1 MSEDIKDLREKLAAK
16 RVELKELFD
25 SAEMGKYTSDQKEA
39 IAKRNEELT
48 ELVETVN
55 LKSAQAKNEKAM
67 EVDSEPAAPAFSSEQ
82 VAPKSLGEMFTDSD
96 AYKNYKSNG
105 VKGIDSKVN
114 ANPLEYKT
122 TLNTTGYPPEVLR
135 EPGILESLQRPDG
148 AVFTLFDQIQ
158 SDQNSFAYLEE
169 TTFTGEDQAA
179 EVAEGSAVGEAA
191 LAFTEQ
197 TESIRKMGVFLPVT
211 DELLADV
218 SGIQGYVNSRLQ
230 TMIRLRLDT
239 QVLSGDGTAPNIE
252 GILDAGKTN
261 VGSTNYSTEYNG
273 NLGRVG
279 AIYNAI
285 TGIRVNAFTE
295 PDTIIMHPNDWNSV
309 VTDLTGFAGDS
320 SAGYAANVPLFVAS
334 GMFGQ
339 APVASIWGV
348 KVLPTTAIAEN
359 TVLVGKFGGGEAAHL
374 VMRQG
379 IDLAVSDSHSDY
391 FTKNMLAI
399 RATMRVGFPVY
410 RQQAFHK
417 ITNF

>member
-67 EVDSEPAAPAFSSEQ
+67 EVDSEPAAQSFPSEQ
-82 VAPKSLGEMFTDSD
+82 VPAKSIGELFTESD

-114 ANPLEYKT
+114 ANPLETKT

-135 EPGILESLQRPDG
+135 QPGILESLQRPDG

-169 TTFTGEDQAA
+169 TTFTNNAA
-179 EVAEGSAVGEAA
+179 EAAEGSAVGEAA

-239 QVLSGDGTAPNIE
+239 QVLSGDGTAPNLE
-252 GILDAGKTN
+252 GILDAGKSS
-261 VGSTNYSTEYNG
+261 VGSTDYSSEYNG

-279 AIYNAI
+279 AIYGAI
-285 TGIRVNAFTE
+285 TDIRVNSFME
-295 PDTIIMHPNDWNSV
+295 PDTIVMHPNDWNSV
-309 VTDLTGFAGDS
+309 VTDLTGFSGTS
-320 SAGYAANVPLFVAS
+320 SAGYAANVPLFIAS

-359 TVLVGKFGGGEAAHL
+359 TCLVGKFGGGEAAHL

>member
-16 RVELKELFD
+16 RVELKELFE
-25 SAEMGKYTSDQKEA
+25 SAEDGKYTSEQKEE
-39 IAKRNEELT
+39 ISKRNEELT
-48 ELVETVN
+48 GLVEAVN
-55 LKSAQAKNEKAM
+55 LKSAQNKNEKAM
-67 EVDSEPAAPAFSSEQ
+67 EVDSEPAAQSFPSEQ
-82 VAPKSLGEMFTDSD
+82 VPAKSIGELFTESD

-114 ANPLEYKT
+114 ANPLETKT

-135 EPGILESLQRPDG
+135 QPGILESLQRPDG

-169 TTFTGEDQAA
+169 TTFTNNAA
-179 EVAEGSAVGEAA
+179 EAAEAAAVGEAA

-239 QVLSGDGTAPNIE
+239 QVLSGDGTAPNLE
-252 GILDAGKTN
+252 GILDAGKSS
-261 VGSTNYSTEYNG
+261 VGSTDYSSEYNG

-279 AIYNAI
+279 AIYGAI
-285 TGIRVNAFTE
+285 TDIRVNSFME
-295 PDTIIMHPNDWNSV
+295 PDTIVMHPNDWNSV
-309 VTDLTGFAGDS
+309 VTDLTGFSGTS
-320 SAGYAANVPLFVAS
+320 SAGYAANVPLFIAS

-359 TVLVGKFGGGEAAHL
+359 TCLVGKFGGGEAAHL

-379 IDLAVSDSHSDY
+379 IDHAVSDSHSDY

>member
-1 MSEDIKDLREKLAAK
+1 
-16 RVELKELFD
+16 
-25 SAEMGKYTSDQKEA
+25 
-39 IAKRNEELT
+39 
-48 ELVETVN
+48 
-55 LKSAQAKNEKAM
+55 M
-67 EVDSEPAAPAFSSEQ
+67 EIDSEPAAPAFSSEQ

-96 AYKNYKSNG
+96 AYKNYKANG
-105 VKGIDSKVN
+105 VKGVDSKVN

-122 TLNTTGYPPEVLR
+122 TLTTTGYPPEVLR

-169 TTFTGEDQAA
+169 TTFTNNAA
-179 EVAEGSAVGEAA
+179 EAAEGSAVGEAA

-230 TMIRLRLDT
+230 TMIRLRLDS
-239 QVLSGDGTAPNIE
+239 QVLSGDGTAPNLE
-252 GILDAGKTN
+252 GILDAGKSN
-261 VGSTNYSTEYNG
+261 VGSTAFGSYSG
-273 NLGRVG
+273 NLGRIG
-279 AIYNAI
+279 AIYGAI
-285 TGIRVNAFTE
+285 TDIRVNAFTE

-309 VTDLTGFAGDS
+309 VTELTGFAGDS
-320 SAGYAANVPLFVAS
+320 TAGYAANVPLFVAS

-348 KVLPTTAIAEN
+348 KVLPTTAITEN

-417 ITNF
+417 ITAF

>member
-1 MSEDIKDLREKLAAK
+1 
-16 RVELKELFD
+16 
-25 SAEMGKYTSDQKEA
+25 
-39 IAKRNEELT
+39 
-48 ELVETVN
+48 
-55 LKSAQAKNEKAM
+55 
-67 EVDSEPAAPAFSSEQ
+67 
-82 VAPKSLGEMFTDSD
+82 
-96 AYKNYKSNG
+96 
-105 VKGIDSKVN
+105 
-114 ANPLEYKT
+114 
-122 TLNTTGYPPEVLR
+122 
-135 EPGILESLQRPDG
+135 
-148 AVFTLFDQIQ
+148 
-158 SDQNSFAYLEE
+158 
-169 TTFTGEDQAA
+169 
-179 EVAEGSAVGEAA
+179 
-191 LAFTEQ
+191 
-197 TESIRKMGVFLPVT
+197 MGVFLPVT

-239 QVLSGDGTAPNIE
+239 QVLSGDGTAPNLE
-252 GILDAGKTN
+252 GILDAGKSS
-261 VGSTNYSTEYNG
+261 VGSTDFSSYSG

-279 AIYNAI
+279 AIYGAI
-285 TGIRVNAFTE
+285 TDIRVNSFME
-295 PDTIIMHPNDWNSV
+295 PDTIVMHPNDWNSV
-309 VTDLTGFAGDS
+309 VTELTGFAGTS
-320 SAGYAANVPLFVAS
+320 GAGYAANVPLFIAS

-359 TVLVGKFGGGEAAHL
+359 TCLVGKFGGGEAAHL

>member
-25 SAEMGKYTSDQKEA
+25 SAEMGKYTSEQKEA
-39 IAKRNEELT
+39 IARRNEELT

-82 VAPKSLGEMFTDSD
+82 VAPRSIGEMFTESD

-122 TLNTTGYPPEVLR
+122 TLTTTGYPPEVLR

-169 TTFTGEDQAA
+169 TTFTNNAA
-179 EVAEGSAVGEAA
+179 EAAEGSAVGEAA

-230 TMIRLRLDT
+230 TMIRLRLDS
-239 QVLSGDGTAPNIE
+239 QVLSGDGTAPNLE
-252 GILDAGKTN
+252 GILDAGKSS
-261 VGSTNYSTEYNG
+261 VGSTAFGSYSG
-273 NLGRVG
+273 NLGRIG
-279 AIYNAI
+279 AIYGAI
-285 TGIRVNAFTE
+285 TDIRVNAFTE

-309 VTDLTGFAGDS
+309 VTELTGFAGDS
-320 SAGYAANVPLFVAS
+320 AAGYAANVPLFVAS

-348 KVLPTTAIAEN
+348 KVLPTTAITEN

>member
-1 MSEDIKDLREKLAAK
+1 
-16 RVELKELFD
+16 
-25 SAEMGKYTSDQKEA
+25 
-39 IAKRNEELT
+39 
-48 ELVETVN
+48 
-55 LKSAQAKNEKAM
+55 
-67 EVDSEPAAPAFSSEQ
+67 
-82 VAPKSLGEMFTDSD
+82 MFTESD

-169 TTFTGEDQAA
+169 TTFTGESAAA

-252 GILDAGKTN
+252 GLLDAGKSN

-348 KVLPTTAIAEN
+348 KVLPTTAITEN
-359 TVLVGKFGGGEAAHL
+359 TVLVGKFGGGEAAHV

-379 IDLAVSDSHSDY
+379 VDLAVSDSHSD
-391 FTKNMLAI
+391 FFAKNQLAI
-399 RATMRVGFPVY
+399 RLTMRMGFVVY
-410 RQQAFHK
+410 KPTAFCS
-417 ITNF
+417 ITAM